1 MHVHGESKILLK
13 GNPNLTCEEQ
23 KKKTLNRS
31 ILHKQNKEI
40 EAEKVELGF

>member
-23 KKKTLNRS
+23 KKTLNRS